1 MMNECTDLDLTET
14 LTALLDP
21 SGKPLVGSISGQ
33 IDCRSRFSGMPDLS
47 LSFTDPS
54 ILGDA
59 GAAFHSCV
67 RYHRWRKE
75 KIVSFVPRECRNLSL
90 FGRLRHEGRHADY
103 AYGGGIAD
111 GAFTLL
117 TFQHKP
123 PLPLMTTTSA
133 RLAAAL
139 LLPFALTSSH
149 TLGALGG
156 AFHLTLTSRAAGLTN
171 LVVRIP
177 LADGVEGAGQV
188 QANVSGGA
196 LLRDEEG
203 RSIGGGAGRYEVVEE
218 EEEVSAGTAISE
230 GPARRRRRLV
240 LVWQIEKLAPTDR
253 PAVLSGQYNTTCVH
267 PSSRESVT
275 MSSKTPRRAGTD
287 SE

>member
-1 MMNECTDLDLTET
+1 MPENLFFGSLPLEREDTLINGRRCT
-14 LTALLDP
+14 
-21 SGKPLVGSISGQ
+21 
-33 IDCRSRFSGMPDLS
+33 
-47 LSFTDPS
+47 
-54 ILGDA
+54 
-59 GAAFHSCV
+59 
-67 RYHRWRKE
+67 
-75 KIVSFVPRECRNLSL
+75 
-90 FGRLRHEGRHADY
+90 
-103 AYGGGIAD
+103 AD

-139 LLPFALTSSH
+139 LLPFSLTSSH
-149 TLGALGG
+149 TLGTLGG
-156 AFHLTLTSRAAGLTN
+156 AFHLTLTSRASLAN

-188 QANVSGGA
+188 QASVSGGA

-218 EEEVSAGTAISE
+218 EEEVSATATVSE

-253 PAVLSGQYNTTCVH
+253 PAVLSGQYNTMCVRLSSWIWQIGFPNLH
-267 PSSRESVT
+267 GRPCANLHSGLRAHRVPNARKPPSFTLTFDS
-275 MSSKTPRRAGTD
+275 PAAGFSGLRVD
-287 SE
+287 SLKVLNETYNVYKGVKMVGRGEIEVRT

>member
-1 MMNECTDLDLTET
+1 MPENLFFGSLPLEREDTLINGRRCT
-14 LTALLDP
+14 
-21 SGKPLVGSISGQ
+21 
-33 IDCRSRFSGMPDLS
+33 
-47 LSFTDPS
+47 
-54 ILGDA
+54 
-59 GAAFHSCV
+59 
-67 RYHRWRKE
+67 
-75 KIVSFVPRECRNLSL
+75 
-90 FGRLRHEGRHADY
+90 
-103 AYGGGIAD
+103 AD

-139 LLPFALTSSH
+139 LLPFSLTSSH
-149 TLGALGG
+149 TLGTLGG
-156 AFHLTLTSRAAGLTN
+156 AFHLTLTSRASLAN

-188 QANVSGGA
+188 QASVSGGA

-218 EEEVSAGTAISE
+218 EEEVSATATVSE

-253 PAVLSGQYNTTCVH
+253 PAVLSGQYNITCVYQSLGGSGTG
-267 PSSRESVT
+267 PSILPGHHILIRIWSDERTASRTRASRLLSPSRST
-275 MSSKTPRRAGTD
+275 ALRRASPA
-287 SE
+287 SELTRSKS